1 MKHFLMSLLFGLAMI
16 GSASA
21 QMPVIDN
28 ANLTQAQQIAS
39 NTQQILDA
47 DKSIMNYT
55 QKTLQAVTGDRSS
68 DAQGQL
74 SQMALGSGFSM
85 GSAPSL
91 SSVISGGA
99 LSFTDMGSGSQNIV
113 STLLS
118 GLQLVSSITGVGT
131 SHPNDRA
138 YTNAV
143 NVAST
148 LTGLVNSTQGA
159 ITNRTQSFKTGA
171 QSIGSS
177 KDIKASIDQNS
188 QIQVQTGQTINELTG
203 VMNNAVTAANQAN
216 LDRIAQE
223 SAVARAISASPQT
236 R

>member
-1 MKHFLMSLLFGLAMI
+1 MKRALVIVPAFLVMTGPGF
-16 GSASA
+16 A
-21 QMPVIDN
+21 QMAVIDN

-39 NTQQILDA
+39 HTADILKSDQQI
-47 DKSIMNYT
+47 MQYT
-55 QKTLQAVTGDRSS
+55 QKTLQAVTGDRTST
-68 DAQGQL
+68 AQGQL

-91 SSVISGGA
+91 SSVISGGT
-99 LSFTDMGSGSQNIV
+99 LSFTGMAAGSQNVV
-113 STLLS
+113 SQMLS
-118 GLQLVSSITGVGT
+118 GLQLLNSLTGLGT
-131 SHPNDRA
+131 GSSHPNDKA
-138 YTNAV
+138 YTSAV
-143 NVAST
+143 NIAST

-159 ITNRTQSFKTGA
+159 ISTRSQSFKSGG

-177 KDIKASIDQNS
+177 PDIKGSIDQNS

-223 SAVARAISASPQT
+223 SAVARAMSIGQ
-236 R
+236 

>member
-1 MKHFLMSLLFGLAMI
+1 MRYFLISLLFGLAMI
-16 GSASA
+16 GTASA

-99 LSFTDMGSGSQNIV
+99 LSFTGMGSGSQNIV

-118 GLQLVSSITGVGT
+118 GLQLVSSITGMGT
-131 SHPNDRA
+131 SHPNDRP
-138 YTNAV
+138 TRTPSTSPRPSP
-143 NVAST
+143 AS
-148 LTGLVNSTQGA
+148 S
-159 ITNRTQSFKTGA
+159 IRRKA
-171 QSIGSS
+171 QSPTGRNRS
-177 KDIKASIDQNS
+177 KSARNPSAHRRISKHPSIK
-188 QIQVQTGQTINELTG
+188 
-203 VMNNAVTAANQAN
+203 
-216 LDRIAQE
+216 IAR
-223 SAVARAISASPQT
+223 SKFRPAKPST
-236 R
+236 N